1 MTNAK
6 VTKIVSLISAVSVF
20 LPAVA
25 LAQGGNLLGLLGLIE
40 QIVSRAIPIL
50 VGLALIYFIWGLIR
64 YVIGG
69 SEEERENGK
78 KMMWWGIVALFV
90 IVSIWGIVAYIAN
103 ILGVTQTTTVTPPTV
118 GGLQR

>member
-1 MTNAK
+1 MTK
-6 VTKIVSLISAVSVF
+6 SKIARILGGLGAVMTMM
-20 LPAVA
+20 PAVA

>member
-1 MTNAK
+1 MTMM
-6 VTKIVSLISAVSVF
+6 
-20 LPAVA
+20 PAVA